1 MQKTMK
7 NMFMQKGR
15 VSLSFNLKGMK
26 IDKMKNKYNYLRDK
40 LTSSIIN
47 LSHDFNNNV
56 SIEDQ
61 ETSSLEELAEILD
74 EYLDLRSAESDGS
87 SSSVH

>member
-1 MQKTMK
+1 MK

-26 IDKMKNKYNYLRDK
+26 TDKMKNKYNHLRDR
-40 LTSSIIN
+40 LTSLIIN

-61 ETSSLEELAEILD
+61 ETSSLDELAEILD
-74 EYLDLRSAESDGS
+74 EYLDLRSAESDDS

>member
-26 IDKMKNKYNYLRDK
+26 TDKMKNKYNYLRDK

-74 EYLDLRSAESDGS
+74 EYLDLRSSESDGS